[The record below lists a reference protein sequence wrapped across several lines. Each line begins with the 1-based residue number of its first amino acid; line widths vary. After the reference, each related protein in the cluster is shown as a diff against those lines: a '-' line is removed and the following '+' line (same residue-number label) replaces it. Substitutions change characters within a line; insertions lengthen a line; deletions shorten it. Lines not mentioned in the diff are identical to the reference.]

1 MSLQQVV
8 EGPEGHSWP
17 MILPRE
23 CYIIMAG
30 KVWLQRHILIFPGL
44 IHVVN
49 DFKRC
54 LIGVDIV
61 EGKDSLNLLSPLP
74 VAAWKH
80 TSS

>member
-1 MSLQQVV
+1 
-8 EGPEGHSWP
+8 

-23 CYIIMAG
+23 GHIIMAG
-30 KVWLQRHILIFPGL
+30 KVWLQRHILIFLDL

-54 LIGVDIV
+54 FIGVDIV
-61 EGKDSLNLLSPLP
+61 EGKDSLNLLSPLLV
-74 VAAWKH
+74 VARKH

>member
-1 MSLQQVV
+1 M
-8 EGPEGHSWP
+8 
-17 MILPRE
+17 
-23 CYIIMAG
+23 
-30 KVWLQRHILIFPGL
+30 IFPGL

-61 EGKDSLNLLSPLP
+61 ESKDSLNLLSPLP